1 MEKTQEEFA
10 PFQQKKK
17 IKRIDCLILEGFL
30 VGLALLASLLLSTA
44 PHAHMESLVAAQGE
58 VEMDFIDLRSDTVTW
73 PTREMRQAMASA
85 PVGDDVYVE
94 GAPPP
99 PFAHHQPSLL
109 PERKIRFYFIL
120 FIPIHIIIY
129 AK

>member
-1 MEKTQEEFA
+1 MA
-10 PFQQKKK
+10 
-17 IKRIDCLILEGFL
+17 L
-30 VGLALLASLLLSTA
+30 VLPESLVA
-44 PHAHMESLVAAQGE
+44 AQGEVEMESLVAAQGE